1 LSNGPYM
8 RVDAAADG
16 SLTMP
21 ANPAVE
27 RPALQ
32 RARAVMTEAA

>member
-1 LSNGPYM
+1 M

-21 ANPAVE
+21 AIPAVA
-27 RPALQ
+27 RQALR
-32 RARAVMTEAA
+32 RAGVVQMEAA